1 MAVQII
7 INKKRKEK
15 AAAAAAGSQYM
26 PGVQFQNPTFR
37 PSRAEALNKRG
48 RRPHG
53 GAATGSDTS
62 DGEGFSYGKMGIE
75 DGLAGVEE

>member
-15 AAAAAAGSQYM
+15 AAAADHM

-48 RRPHG
+48 RRPPG
-53 GAATGSDTS
+53 GAAAASDTS